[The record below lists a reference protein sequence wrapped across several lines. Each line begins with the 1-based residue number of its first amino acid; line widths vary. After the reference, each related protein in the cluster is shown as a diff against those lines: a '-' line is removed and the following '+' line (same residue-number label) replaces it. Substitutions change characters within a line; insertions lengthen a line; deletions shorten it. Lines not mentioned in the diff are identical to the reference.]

1 MVGMSR
7 FRSVGSA
14 CGWCIERVEIW
25 RGGARYDAQCT
36 RATLPRAFHSAP
48 RPDASSVPHSTR
60 HMSASSILVLHN
72 VAKKKN
78 FGDLIRSAAAMG
90 VEEIIVVGAKNLAT
104 HGAQGCA
111 SHVKFSHF
119 LNFKTACPYNE
130 GQGLTPQQ
138 IEACEQFVYIPQHSD
153 ATASLNV
160 NAACAVVLHHFAMW
174 AALPEAPREGYKY
187 LQGPSK
193 QAIAHSGVGLKQMR
207 TLNADG
213 SVLEVTQLRDGA
225 GAEEE
230 AAADGVADGEDAAAE
245 GGGGLFD
252 AEEAAPAAEVR

>member
-1 MVGMSR
+1 
-7 FRSVGSA
+7 
-14 CGWCIERVEIW
+14 
-25 RGGARYDAQCT
+25 
-36 RATLPRAFHSAP
+36 
-48 RPDASSVPHSTR
+48 
-60 HMSASSILVLHN
+60 MSASSILVLHN

-119 LNFKTACPYNE
+119 LNFKTACAYLRDVRRASLCGVEITPDAQPVQKHPFKGTTAFLMGNE

-160 NAACAVVLHHFAMW
+160 NAACAGVLHHFAMW

>member
-1 MVGMSR
+1 
-7 FRSVGSA
+7 
-14 CGWCIERVEIW
+14 
-25 RGGARYDAQCT
+25 
-36 RATLPRAFHSAP
+36 
-48 RPDASSVPHSTR
+48 
-60 HMSASSILVLHN
+60 MSASSILVLHN

-119 LNFKTACPYNE
+119 LNFKTACAYLRDVRRASLCGVEITPDAQPVQKHPFKGTTAFLMGNE

-213 SVLEVTQLRDGA
+213 SVLEITRLKEEPTAAAEEEEADGA
-225 GAEEE
+225 ADGEQDAADGNLPLEE
-230 AAADGVADGEDAAAE
+230 AAAPPSEQLSDHAAKAVPAD
-245 GGGGLFD
+245 
-252 AEEAAPAAEVR
+252 VR